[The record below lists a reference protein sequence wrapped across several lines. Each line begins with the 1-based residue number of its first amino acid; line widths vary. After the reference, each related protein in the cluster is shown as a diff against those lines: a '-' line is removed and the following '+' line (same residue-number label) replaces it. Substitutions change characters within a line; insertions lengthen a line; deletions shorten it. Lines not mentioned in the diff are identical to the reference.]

1 MKNIYLLPTE
11 KPSRLGYLTKKGKE
25 SYNDLR
31 LFDRLMPNILDSENQ
46 NIYITSDEKPKEGD
60 WVYHKLLKSVFKID
74 LKEVSQEYIEERKN
88 ILKVILTT
96 DPKLI
101 SDGIQ
106 VIDDEFLQWFVK
118 NPSCE
123 RVEVQD
129 WVNYYKVF
137 IPQIGTSNPK

>member
-1 MKNIYLLPTE
+1 MKNIHLLPTD
-11 KPSRLGYLTKKGKE
+11 KPTGLFESQSGVLHYSIMNKVRTGLLKGYH
-25 SYNDLR
+25 
-31 LFDRLMPNILDSENQ
+31 
-46 NIYITSDEKPKEGD
+46 IYITSDEKIKEGD